1 MAKLSKN
8 TIIGIVVA
16 VVVVVVIAIVVGVV
30 SNSGN
35 GGDGTDGGQH
45 IEIDEEE
52 FSTIDINIDFGD
64 YAEMEAQAKAIQNGE
79 MVGSIMMIE
88 GIVSHPG
95 NKFSIVEED
104 ENGNKIGTEFVVEGF
119 AKEDYPKEG
128 ERVMLTGKVVEKEP
142 MYYVIWTLPDYIEAV
157 TEE

>member
-45 IEIDEEE
+45 IEIDE
-52 FSTIDINIDFGD
+52 
-64 YAEMEAQAKAIQNGE
+64 A
-79 MVGSIMMIE
+79 
-88 GIVSHPG
+88 
-95 NKFSIVEED
+95 
-104 ENGNKIGTEFVVEGF
+104 
-119 AKEDYPKEG
+119 
-128 ERVMLTGKVVEKEP
+128 
-142 MYYVIWTLPDYIEAV
+142 LPRYKSSLSPPE
-157 TEE
+157 